1 MLEDSLEDANRQ
13 VDEAKREREKALV
26 EADEALFSRREAETA
41 RDQLQEALYRLQE
54 DAEQARVTDLRD
66 SRLKPSKKPI
76 GMASV
81 SGPNR
86 WLPGL
91 VGAIV
96 VLLALEAASVLGGHG
111 ELFSMLLG
119 LAGQ

>member
-13 VDEAKREREKALV
+13 VDEAKPRTRKALV

-41 RDQLQEALYRLQE
+41 RDQLQEALYLLQE

-66 SRLKPSKKPI
+66 SRLKPNKKPI

-81 SGPNR
+81 S
-86 WLPGL
+86 
-91 VGAIV
+91 A
-96 VLLALEAASVLGGHG
+96 
-111 ELFSMLLG
+111 
-119 LAGQ
+119 

>member
-41 RDQLQEALYRLQE
+41 RDQLQEALYRLGRCRAGTRDGSARFPPE
-54 DAEQARVTDLRD
+54 TEQRSQSAWPVCRD
-66 SRLKPSKKPI
+66 KSLATS
-76 GMASV
+76 
-81 SGPNR
+81 
-86 WLPGL
+86 L

>member
-13 VDEAKREREKALV
+13 VDEAKRERANGRGGRGAV
-26 EADEALFSRREAETA
+26 QPAAETA
-41 RDQLQEALYRLQE
+41 RDRLQEALYRLQE

-76 GMASV
+76 GMARCRDRIAGCPAW
-81 SGPNR
+81 SGHRGVARAGQGGQRNR
-86 WLPGL
+86 R
-91 VGAIV
+91 
-96 VLLALEAASVLGGHG
+96 HG

-119 LAGQ
+119 LTGQ